1 MILSDRSKITKFF
14 ITTILLLCVH
24 AAQAFIT
31 AERKER
37 GCSSSLSHITSRIC
51 RDHKHLPSRWN
62 SINPLASAKTA
73 AESNKG
79 EVLMKISFSLKEGH
93 DDKTKAIDILR
104 SYVASFPFSAV
115 LPVQPLTYLPREDGK
130 GVDVSF
136 LRKKT
141 QEKGSIDG
149 GIEFLISSGQAVNGN
164 DTLETIDLVAIRND
178 EGQSISK
185 VFSEGLIV
193 KSLTS
198 GLYGE
203 GGYVGKGKDE
213 LFAIL
218 TMDKVVHKWM

>member
-1 MILSDRSKITKFF
+1 M
-14 ITTILLLCVH
+14 
-24 AAQAFIT
+24 
-31 AERKER
+31 
-37 GCSSSLSHITSRIC
+37 
-51 RDHKHLPSRWN
+51 
-62 SINPLASAKTA
+62 
-73 AESNKG
+73 
-79 EVLMKISFSLKEGH
+79 
-93 DDKTKAIDILR
+93 
-104 SYVASFPFSAV
+104 
-115 LPVQPLTYLPREDGK
+115 PVQPLTYLPREDGR

-149 GIEFLISSGQAVNGN
+149 GIEFLISSGQNVNGN

-218 TMDKVVHKWM
+218 TMEKVVHKWM